1 MDLSCFLMR
10 MNYLNDDL
18 KMGSNKPQH
27 TTQYIQNRRDSSK
40 FKGCS
45 PLQSCNGLISLKPA
59 IAYFA
64 YTQRYRQVYGQRP
77 TKWRPEP
84 TIKKRGGSPK
94 AIRVRINYI

>member
-1 MDLSCFLMR
+1 MDLSCFLKR

-64 YTQRYRQVYGQRP
+64 YTQRQTVQKLTYHC
-77 TKWRPEP
+77 E
-84 TIKKRGGSPK
+84 
-94 AIRVRINYI
+94 

>member
-1 MDLSCFLMR
+1 

-40 FKGCS
+40 FNGCS

-59 IAYFA
+59 IPYFA
-64 YTQRYRQVYGQRP
+64 YTQRYKQA
-77 TKWRPEP
+77 E
-84 TIKKRGGSPK
+84 KKDNDRMTMK
-94 AIRVRINYI
+94 FLLH